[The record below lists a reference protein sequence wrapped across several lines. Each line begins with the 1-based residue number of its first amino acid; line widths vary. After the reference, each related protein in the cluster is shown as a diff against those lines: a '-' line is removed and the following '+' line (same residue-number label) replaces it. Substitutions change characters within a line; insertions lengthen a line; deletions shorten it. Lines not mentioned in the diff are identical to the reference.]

1 MIIVAIYSTLYARLA
16 SLPAMSAEEVQSSPK
31 AGEGGV
37 PSGYYLRPFVPSLQL
52 DNLTC
57 GFSCRC
63 ASNWFRRGWIC
74 FEERRA
80 AKTRGEC
87 GHFCD
92 CQKSWLNDGWICWG
106 KDELCDTTVD
116 VYDAAGALVTFAQ
129 GSFSADELIV
139 RLAQESGCG
148 ITLLAGVAELKGS
161 NPWDRDKLKYA
172 FDTDC
177 ITVIRVERP
186 PVVNFSEGKGKGR
199 RVLRRFTCRKC
210 NTHPITY
217 DNDTPRCRCGY
228 W

>member
-1 MIIVAIYSTLYARLA
+1 MILVAIYSTLYARLA
-16 SLPAMSAEEVQSSPK
+16 SLPAMSAEEISASK

-37 PSGYYLRPFVPSLQL
+37 PSGFCLRPFIPSLQL

-80 AKTRGEC
+80 TETRGAC

-177 ITVIRVERP
+177 ITVIRVERR
-186 PVVNFSEGKGKGR
+186 PVQI
-199 RVLRRFTCRKC
+199 VLRRFTCPKC